1 VRGQAE
7 NLIKLVI
14 NLKTAKAL
22 GSQPLMART
31 CRSGMSTAR
40 PLSGAIRTLRRH
52 RRMTGSD
59 PNRSLGSIAYQP
71 LVADRAMEAWYYPSI
86 A

>member
-1 VRGQAE
+1 MRPAPGRVRNNVSFPEGCGHG
-7 NLIKLVI
+7 
-14 NLKTAKAL
+14 TAPRRA
-22 GSQPLMART
+22 GSVAF
-31 CRSGMSTAR
+31 
-40 PLSGAIRTLRRH
+40 
-52 RRMTGSD
+52 D